1 MAIVSRCIGPP
12 RLRQLLL
19 ILSRSGAAR
28 PVTCART
35 TELCIAVSSPDPDR
49 NRRALDAWRRALE
62 RTAPISR
69 EPRRTLPLVIEQLA
83 RERGEAAALIAP
95 EATLS
100 YRALAAQTHR
110 YSRWAQ
116 ARGLSAGAV
125 VCVVVDTCADYLPL
139 WLGITRT
146 AAVAALVNPQ
156 LTGEWLTQALG
167 RVAPSHVI
175 ASAGRAAAVRAA
187 VATLPT
193 APRLWVHGGSHPG
206 LDALGPDI
214 ARQAGAPLTERELA
228 LPSLASLALYIYTSG
243 TSGPPKAARVS
254 HYRLMQW
261 SHWFAGL
268 MDVSA
273 TDRMYNCLPLYHSV
287 GGVVACG
294 ATLVGGGAVVLRPRF
309 SASAFW
315 RDVVQERCT
324 LFQYIGEL
332 CRYLVQQP
340 QAAAEREHRLRLACG
355 NGLRQEVWRP
365 FQERFAIPTILEY
378 YASTEGNFSLYNC
391 EGEPGAVGRIPA
403 FLAHR
408 LPVALIRHDA
418 ASGEPKR
425 GADGHCERCRP
436 DEPGEAI
443 APVAAAPAR
452 AGAFEGYADPEA
464 SARKLL
470 HDVFRPGD
478 AWYRSGDLLRRDRRG
493 FYYFVD
499 RIGDSYRWKGENVS
513 AAEVWAALAQCPG
526 VIDGTVYG
534 VAVPGRDG
542 QAGMAALVVNEQFD
556 WQRFRRELDQR
567 LPPYARPVFVRL
579 LAALPATATFRA
591 RSAELR
597 RQGID
602 PAQVRD
608 PLYVADAARDCYR
621 PLDDPLRTALGSGA
635 LRL

>member
-19 ILSRSGAAR
+19 ILSRSGAGR
-28 PVTCART
+28 PVTCRRT
-35 TELCIAVSSPDPDR
+35 TELSIAVSSPDPDR
-49 NRRALDAWRRALE
+49 NPRALDAWRRALE
-62 RTAPISR
+62 RTAPIPR
-69 EPRRTLPLVIEQLA
+69 EPKLTLPMVIERLA
-83 RERGEAAALIAP
+83 RERGAAAALIA
-95 EATLS
+95 ADSTLS
-100 YRALAAQTHR
+100 YHALAAQTHR

-116 ARGLSAGAV
+116 AQGLAAGAV
-125 VCVVVDTCADYLPL
+125 VCIVVDSCADYLPL

-156 LTGEWLTQALG
+156 LTGELLSHALG

-175 ASAGRAAAVRAA
+175 ASAGHAAAVRAA
-187 VATLPT
+187 AAALPG
-193 APRLWVHGGSHPG
+193 APRVWVHDGSHPG
-206 LDALGPDI
+206 LDSLAPEI
-214 ARQAGAPLTERELA
+214 ARQADQPLSERELA

-309 SASAFW
+309 SASTFW
-315 RDVVQERCT
+315 RDVVAERCT

-340 QAAAEREHRLRLACG
+340 PTPAERQHTLRLACG

-365 FQERFAIPTILEY
+365 FQERFAIPRILEY

-391 EGEPGAVGRIPA
+391 DGEPGAVGRIPG

-418 ASGEPKR
+418 ASDEPKR
-425 GADGHCERCRP
+425 GADGYCERCAP

-443 APVAAAPAR
+443 APLAAAPAR

-513 AAEVWAALAQCPG
+513 AAEVWAALAQCQG

-542 QAGMAALVVNEQFD
+542 RAGMAALVVNEPFD
-556 WQRFRRELDQR
+556 WRLFRRELDQR
-567 LPPYARPVFVRL
+567 LPPHARPVFVRL
-579 LAALPATATFRA
+579 LAAVPATGTFRA

-597 RQGID
+597 REGLD
-602 PAQVRD
+602 PAQVHD
-608 PLYVADAARDCYR
+608 PLYVADAAGDGYR
-621 PLDDPLRTALGSGA
+621 PLDDELRAAIGSGA
-635 LRL
+635 FRL